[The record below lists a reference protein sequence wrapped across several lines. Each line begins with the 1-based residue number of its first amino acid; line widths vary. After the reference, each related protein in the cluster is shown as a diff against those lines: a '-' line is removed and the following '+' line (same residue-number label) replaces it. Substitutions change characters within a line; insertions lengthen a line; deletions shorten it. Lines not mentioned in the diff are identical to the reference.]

1 MQPCSQPRYALIDR
15 SKPTSGELLRVR
27 IDLGC
32 SMVTVVR
39 RFGTP
44 SSASTVSS
52 QSPSIARS
60 FRLKRVGVV
69 LRVAPRPRIDSTGI
83 PIWYA
88 GRGTYQE
95 QMLAFASRLWSAS
108 EQDDEDDDQQDKA
121 AKTDIHKSLLLVRIK
136 REKGRSFPA
145 GVMGKWGVGGREG
158 GP

>member
-52 QSPSIARS
+52 QSPSAARS
-60 FRLKRVGVV
+60 LRLKRVGVV

-83 PIWYA
+83 PTGYA

-95 QMLAFASRLWSAS
+95 QMLAAVAS
-108 EQDDEDDDQQDKA
+108 EVDNPFR
-121 AKTDIHKSLLLVRIK
+121 VRT
-136 REKGRSFPA
+136 G
-145 GVMGKWGVGGREG
+145 
-158 GP
+158 